1 MRRLIVGLLIY
12 ACVAVAAAQS
22 PAGPKKGGNPEA
34 AKIKNPV
41 PATAESVS
49 GGRRM
54 YQRLCGKC
62 HGPEGQGD
70 GTAATGAVPADLTDE
85 KFDFGS
91 SDGDLFAV
99 IHDGTSADM
108 EGYSQRMSDA
118 EIWNVVNYI
127 KSLAT
132 KK

>member
-1 MRRLIVGLLIY
+1 MRRWLAGAVMCLG
-12 ACVAVAAAQS
+12 AVAAAAQA
-22 PAGPKKGGNPEA
+22 PAGPKKGGNPA
-34 AKIKNPV
+34 AATVKNPV
-41 PATAESVS
+41 PPTAESVS
-49 GGRRM
+49 AGRRV

-99 IHDGTSADM
+99 IHDGTSPDM
-108 EGYSQRMSDA
+108 EGYAQRMSDA
-118 EIWNVVNYI
+118 EIWNVVNFL
-127 KSLAT
+127 KSLRT

>member
-1 MRRLIVGLLIY
+1 MRRLIVGLMIY
-12 ACVAVAAAQS
+12 LCAVVAAAQA

-41 PATAESVS
+41 PPTAESVS
-49 GGRRM
+49 AGRRV

-70 GTAATGAVPADLTDE
+70 GTAATGAVPADLADD
-85 KFDFGS
+85 KFDYGS

-99 IHDGTSADM
+99 IHDGTSPDM
-108 EGYSQRMSDA
+108 EGYAQRMSDA

-127 KSLAT
+127 KSLAAR
-132 KK
+132 K